1 MKEGTMERR
10 GTTIK
15 KFILVTLTHADRRP
29 TAKKELV
36 RDRLRQLFD
45 CRAVLVAKEPH
56 SEGGYN
62 IRGVFNRNASKHTA
76 TKKIR
81 ECFTG
86 QSTRCEISQG
96 LGSHMVVSHQR
107 R

>member
-45 CRAVLVAKEPH
+45 SRAGP
-56 SEGGYN
+56 
-62 IRGVFNRNASKHTA
+62 F
-76 TKKIR
+76 
-81 ECFTG
+81 
-86 QSTRCEISQG
+86 
-96 LGSHMVVSHQR
+96 
-107 R
+107 